1 MDKDIKTLQH
11 FFNDKNLHIY
21 RDDDNNIIIDGDIL
35 IYDRFFDKIPVKIHK
50 VNGNISWHG
59 DIDSFHKGSL
69 STLENF
75 PDIVN
80 GSVFIYK
87 NPYLKSLKGCPKH
100 ISGTLQCDR
109 CNISDI
115 SDISEYIGQYLIL
128 SYNPIKDISILEN
141 IYIGKNVELI
151 ETNADISNIK
161 LKNDSSVII
170 KEKPIFTIF

>member
-21 RDDDNNIIIDGDIL
+21 RDDNNNIIIDGDIL

-50 VNGNISWHG
+50 INGNISWHG